1 MNFEGKT
8 ALITG
13 ATSGIGKE
21 IMKNLM
27 IRGAKV
33 FGTATNQKNVDKI
46 NNFLKNKGQGML
58 MDFSDIMSFEKKI
71 KNNIIKFD
79 FKNIDILI
87 NNAAITYDKILIR
100 SNTNEWQKVINI
112 NLIAAFLL
120 SKFVVKGMIKRRFGR
135 IINIGSVVGAT
146 GNIGQTLYSATK
158 AGLVAFSK
166 SLSLELSSRG
176 VTVNVVSPGFI
187 ETNMTNKLTVQQKE
201 NILSRISLGRLGL
214 AQEVANAVLFLA
226 SNQASYITG
235 ETLNVNGGIN
245 MS

>member
-8 ALITG
+8 ALVTG
-13 ATSGIGKE
+13 ATSGIGKK

-27 IRGAKV
+27 MQGAKV
-33 FGTATNQKNVDKI
+33 FGTATNEKNVEKI
-46 NNFLKNKGQGML
+46 NNFSQNKGQGIL

-71 KNNIIKFD
+71 KDNTIKFD

-100 SNTNEWQKVINI
+100 SNTDEWQKIINI
-112 NLIAAFLL
+112 NLFAAFLL
-120 SKFVVKGMIKRRFGR
+120 SKFVAKGMIKKRFGR
-135 IINIGSVVGAT
+135 IINIGSVVGTT

-158 AGLVAFSK
+158 AGLIAFSK
-166 SLSLELSSRG
+166 SLSLELSSRN

-187 ETNMTNKLTVQQKE
+187 KTNMTNKLTIQQKE
-201 NILSRISLGRLGL
+201 NILSKISLGRLGL
-214 AQEVANAVLFLA
+214 AEEVANAVLFLA